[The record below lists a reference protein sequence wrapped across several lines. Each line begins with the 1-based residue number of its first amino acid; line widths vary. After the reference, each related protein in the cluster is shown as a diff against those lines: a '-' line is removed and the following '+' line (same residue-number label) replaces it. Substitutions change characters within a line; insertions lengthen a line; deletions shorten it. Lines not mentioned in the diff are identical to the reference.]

1 MADLLGG
8 ASGLLVCVA
17 TRGRKPIDWA
27 CIDPGV
33 VALVAELRGHGAN
46 SVFSQNMAKLSVAK
60 ALGTLAMD
68 LERS

>member
-1 MADLLGG
+1 
-8 ASGLLVCVA
+8 V
-17 TRGRKPIDWA
+17 T

-33 VALVAELRGHGAN
+33 VSQVAELRGHGAN